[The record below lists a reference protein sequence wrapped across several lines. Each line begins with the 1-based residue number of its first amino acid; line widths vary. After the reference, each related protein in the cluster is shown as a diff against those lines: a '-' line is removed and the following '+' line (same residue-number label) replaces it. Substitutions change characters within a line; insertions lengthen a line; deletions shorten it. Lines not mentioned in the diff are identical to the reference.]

1 MHDFFPIHLQ
11 AFFSQVAYQTL
22 FNKSLFFLCNMS
34 YEMLIWV
41 ALTTLPNAMELGQ
54 VLFLKMM
61 FPLYKPLNLHITW
74 GNL

>member
-1 MHDFFPIHLQ
+1 
-11 AFFSQVAYQTL
+11 
-22 FNKSLFFLCNMS
+22 MS